1 MQVPQAYR
9 DRMARVGSGA
19 AARAEGIAI
28 AREALAGVQDRV
40 AGAYIMPPFNR
51 IESAVAILDVVRGS
65 RWSPRNG
72 TD

>member
-1 MQVPQAYR
+1 
-9 DRMARVGSGA
+9 MARVQPGP

-51 IESAVAILDVVRGS
+51 IESAVAILDVVRGG
-65 RWSPRNG
+65 RWSPSNAA
-72 TD
+72 D